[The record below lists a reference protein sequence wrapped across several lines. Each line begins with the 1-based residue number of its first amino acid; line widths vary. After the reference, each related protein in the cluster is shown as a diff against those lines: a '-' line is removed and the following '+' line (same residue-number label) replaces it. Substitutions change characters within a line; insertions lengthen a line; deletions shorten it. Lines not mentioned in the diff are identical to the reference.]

1 MADRLSE
8 HGAELEAFLAE
19 AAGARRAR
27 IRDSAPLHGGAIQ
40 ENWRLDLELEGG
52 PRAGE
57 HELVLRSDSAS
68 AIAVSLTRAQE
79 FHVLCA
85 AFAAGVTVPEPLWL
99 CEDPDVIGRPFYVMR
114 RIEGEAIASRI
125 VRNPELGGDRT
136 RLAERLGRELA
147 RIHSITPPR
156 SDLDFLEMPQGHP
169 AQVAIDRYRRHLD
182 DLGVARPAL
191 EWGLRWCERHLPA
204 SHETVLVHQDFRTGN
219 YMVDGDGLVAIL
231 DWEFAAWGD
240 PMSDLGWFC
249 ARCWRFGRDDLEA
262 GGIGPREA
270 FERGYAEASGRA
282 IDPDA
287 VYFWE
292 VVAHIRWAVIALQQA
307 ERHLSGAEPSLE
319 LALIGRR
326 PPEMELDVL
335 EMTAPSAGEVSDA

>member
-1 MADRLSE
+1 MGDRLNE
-8 HGAELEAFLAE
+8 HRAALEAFFAE

-27 IRDSAPLHGGAIQ
+27 IRDLAPLHGGAIQ

-52 PRAGE
+52 SRAGQ

-68 AIAVSLTRAQE
+68 GIAVSLTRAQE
-79 FHVLCA
+79 FRVLRA
-85 AFAAGVTVPEPLWL
+85 AFTAGVTVPEPLWL
-99 CEDPDVIGRPFYVMR
+99 CEDPEVLGRPFYVMR

-125 VRNPELGGDRT
+125 VRNTELGGDRI
-136 RLAERLGRELA
+136 RLAESLGRELA
-147 RIHSITPPR
+147 RIHSIRPPQP
-156 SDLDFLEMPQGHP
+156 DLDFLEMPQGHP
-169 AQVAIDRYRRHLD
+169 ARTAIDRYRRYLD
-182 DLGVARPAL
+182 DLGVARPVL
-191 EWGLRWCERHLPA
+191 EWGLRWCELHMPVSR
-204 SHETVLVHQDFRTGN
+204 ETVLVHQDFRTGN
-219 YMVDGDGLVAIL
+219 YMVDANGDVAIL

-262 GGIGPREA
+262 GGIGPRDA
-270 FERGYAEASGRA
+270 FERGYTEASGRTVDA
-282 IDPDA
+282 EA

-307 ERHLSGAEPSLE
+307 ERHLSGAESSLE

-335 EMTAPSAGEVSDA
+335 EMTAPGAGEASDA